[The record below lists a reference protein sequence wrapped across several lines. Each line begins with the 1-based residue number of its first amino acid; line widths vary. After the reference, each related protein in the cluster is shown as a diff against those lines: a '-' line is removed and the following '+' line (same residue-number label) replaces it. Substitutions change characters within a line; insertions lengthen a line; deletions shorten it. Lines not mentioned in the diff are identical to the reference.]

1 MNLKFESHKLEVQ
14 LKRSGTMFRL
24 LRQAK
29 NEFGELSGE
38 YFVAGGIVGLYYS
51 SAGTGAMST
60 ITTSDI
66 SSSRYKPNTGFVCL
80 ASEARRIELKPYD
93 ILQAHDRYYRIQAL
107 NDVND
112 FGYAYDVSI
121 EVVDSGIKARL
132 E

>member
-14 LKRSGTMFRL
+14 LKRSGTTFRL
-24 LRQAK
+24 LKQMK

-38 YFVAGGIVGLYYS
+38 YFAAGEIVGLYYN

-60 ITTSDI
+60 ITTGDT

-80 ASEARRIELKPYD
+80 ASEARRLELKPYD
-93 ILQAHDRYYRIQAL
+93 ILQAHERYYRIQSL